1 MTTDQAEIHGIWWP
15 HPDSISDLIVEDC
28 DEGFNLSAPDGTECA
43 EWLWYYSQ
51 SGELHEKF
59 EKAFTQMLSDYLIS
73 LKNQH
78 GSAE

>member
-1 MTTDQAEIHGIWWP
+1 MTTSPTEIHDIWRP

-51 SGELHEKF
+51 SEELHEKF
-59 EKAFTQMLSDYLIS
+59 ETAFTQMLSDYLTS